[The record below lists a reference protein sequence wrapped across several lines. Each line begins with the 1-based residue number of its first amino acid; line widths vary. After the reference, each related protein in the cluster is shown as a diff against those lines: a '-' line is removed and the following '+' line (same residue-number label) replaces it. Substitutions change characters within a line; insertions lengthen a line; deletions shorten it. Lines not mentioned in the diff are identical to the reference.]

1 MNELSTPTTSD
12 PGTVIR
18 PRAKMG
24 LMIREFLDHEAT
36 AGVVLFSA
44 AVAGLLL
51 VNSSFAWLYDSL
63 LTTPLVVQA
72 GSVGIDKPLLLWIND
87 GLMVVFFLLVG
98 LEIKREVLEG
108 ELSSPAQIALPAI
121 AAFGGMVGPA
131 VIYAMLNWNDPVNLD
146 GWAIPTATD
155 IAFALGVLAL
165 LGPRVPASL
174 KLFLLTLAIF
184 DDLGA
189 VMIIAF
195 FYTADLSG
203 ASLMSAG
210 FGIAALL
217 VLNRCRVTSIAPYVL
232 VGIVIWVFVLKSGV
246 HATLVGVVLAMA
258 IPMRS
263 PGDPNH
269 SPLTQLEHNL
279 HPWVAF
285 AILPIFA
292 FANAGVSLAGLS
304 IASLLAPLPLGIA
317 AGLFFGKQLGIV
329 GFVWMGV
336 RLGVCKLPTDMT
348 WVLVWGV
355 SMLGGI
361 GFTMSLFIGTL
372 AFADPAQS
380 SGVRLG
386 VLGGSLLAAICG
398 YFMLRL
404 ATAQLN
410 AKAVEA

>member
-1 MNELSTPTTSD
+1 
-12 PGTVIR
+12 
-18 PRAKMG
+18 
-24 LMIREFLDHEAT
+24 
-36 AGVVLFSA
+36 
-44 AVAGLLL
+44 
-51 VNSSFAWLYDSL
+51 
-63 LTTPLVVQA
+63 
-72 GSVGIDKPLLLWIND
+72 
-87 GLMVVFFLLVG
+87 
-98 LEIKREVLEG
+98 
-108 ELSSPAQIALPAI
+108 
-121 AAFGGMVGPA
+121 
-131 VIYAMLNWNDPVNLD
+131 
-146 GWAIPTATD
+146 
-155 IAFALGVLAL
+155 
-165 LGPRVPASL
+165 
-174 KLFLLTLAIF
+174 
-184 DDLGA
+184 
-189 VMIIAF
+189 